1 MSSIKHVARTNFSSE
16 VLQARLPVLID
27 FYADWC
33 GPCRMLAPIL
43 ERLSAEFVG
52 RAKIVKI
59 NVDAEPELA
68 SQFRVESIPTL
79 LFVVD
84 GEVVGRTA
92 GLAPEPTFHDLVR
105 RHFRGALKPPFNDR
119 ARAEAG
125 LTPGFFKPLMPIGR
139 VP

>member
-92 GLAPEPTFHDLVR
+92 GLAPEPSLRHALLELTGGSPAGR
-105 RHFRGALKPPFNDR
+105 RTG
-119 ARAEAG
+119 
-125 LTPGFFKPLMPIGR
+125 
-139 VP
+139 